1 MTRPDQ
7 TEAQIKSDILAT
19 LGALP
24 HVFVW
29 NHPTGVARTLTPP
42 YSVIRFGL
50 NGSPDIVGAVAY
62 TITAADVGRT
72 VGLALGI
79 EVKTPT
85 GRQRDDQK
93 RFQAAWERRAAGIY
107 ILARSIDDVLHG
119 LPTTTTTQTKDAP

>member
-1 MTRPDQ
+1 MTPAS
-7 TEAQIKSDILAT
+7 EGHIKSDILAT

-50 NGSPDIVGAVAY
+50 NGSPDIIGAVAY

-79 EVKTPT
+79 EVKTAT

-93 RFQAAWERRAAGIY
+93 RFQAAWTRRAHGLY
-107 ILARSIDDVLHG
+107 ILARS
-119 LPTTTTTQTKDAP
+119 TSDALEGIPPHP

>member
-50 NGSPDIVGAVAY
+50 NGSPDIIGAVAY
-62 TITAADVGRT
+62 TITQADVGRT
-72 VGLALGI
+72 VGLAIGI
-79 EVKTPT
+79 EVKTTT

-93 RFQAAWERRAAGIY
+93 RFQAAWERRSHGLY
-107 ILARSIDDVLHG
+107 ILARSTTDALEG
-119 LPTTTTTQTKDAP
+119 LPPTP